1 MALPVRHTDPV
12 TATTTG
18 PVPTRERRRALPTTR
33 HELQVLTAARPAMA
47 GVLLV
52 GGALTGRRPG
62 GGLRRVPGL
71 GWVTADPTVG
81 RRILTDHRHFTIV
94 GEGGVGHLWAQIL
107 GDWVLDLFDGPGHHD
122 LRTRSRE
129 LFTEASAA
137 ALVDGA
143 WSLALD
149 DARRTLAA
157 GGTVDVGRLARVLVG
172 RMMIS
177 LLGIPS
183 PAATGAGSGP
193 GTATGSAASSAAGAG
208 TGATPEAVPTDDD
221 ALAAFATGERLASIA
236 LGSAGST
243 YLAPGQVAA
252 AREIVAELTQGVPDG
267 WRHAP
272 ADRLLGRCRELGLG
286 LEETTGLASL
296 LMVAGTETS
305 ASAMARTTA
314 LLIDTGE
321 QHRLLRFLA
330 DERAHPVERAAGE
343 PDAVENAVREG
354 LRVTSPASVIGRGVS
369 ADVEVAGR
377 TLRAGE
383 RVMILTWA
391 ANTAAGPFRADR
403 PYVRETRQLW
413 FGAGRHLCL
422 GAALARAEIAA
433 LLHAL
438 YDDGA
443 PLRVVSRRAKRR
455 VLVPGYDQ
463 LVVARA

>member
-1 MALPVRHTDPV
+1 MASPVRHTDPV
-12 TATTTG
+12 TATTTA
-18 PVPTRERRRALPTTR
+18 PVPARERRCALPTTR

-52 GGALTGRRPG
+52 GGALTGPRPG

-183 PAATGAGSGP
+183 PAATGAGSGR
-193 GTATGSAASSAAGAG
+193 GSAAGSAAGAG
-208 TGATPEAVPTDDD
+208 TGVTPEAAPTDDD

-252 AREIVAELTQGVPDG
+252 AHEIVAELTQGVPDG

-321 QHRLLRFLA
+321 QHRLLRLLA

-391 ANTAAGPFRADR
+391 ANAAAGSFRADR

-443 PLRVVSRRAKRR
+443 PLRVISRRAKRR
-455 VLVPGYDQ
+455 VLVPGYDE

>member
-1 MALPVRHTDPV
+1 
-12 TATTTG
+12 
-18 PVPTRERRRALPTTR
+18 
-33 HELQVLTAARPAMA
+33 MA

-52 GGALTGRRPG
+52 GGALTGPRPG

-193 GTATGSAASSAAGAG
+193 GSAAVAG

-321 QHRLLRFLA
+321 QHRLLRLLA
-330 DERAHPVERAAGE
+330 DERAHPVTRAAGE

-438 YDDGA
+438 FDDGA

-455 VLVPGYDQ
+455 VLVPGYDE

>member
-1 MALPVRHTDPV
+1 M

-33 HELQVLTAARPAMA
+33 HELQVLAAARPAMA

-52 GGALTGRRPG
+52 GGALTGPRPG

-193 GTATGSAASSAAGAG
+193 GSAAVAG

-321 QHRLLRFLA
+321 QHRLLRLLA
-330 DERAHPVERAAGE
+330 DERAHPVTRAAGE

-438 YDDGA
+438 FDDGA

-455 VLVPGYDQ
+455 VLVPGYDE

>member
-1 MALPVRHTDPV
+1 MRQTDPV
-12 TATTTG
+12 TATTT
-18 PVPTRERRRALPTTR
+18 PATTTTERRRVVPTT
-33 HELQVLTAARPAMA
+33 HQELRVLAAARPAMA
-47 GVLLV
+47 GVLLA
-52 GGALTGRRPG
+52 GGAVAGPRRGGR
-62 GGLRRVPGL
+62 GGLRKVPGL

-81 RRILTDHRHFTIV
+81 RRVLTDHRHFTIV

-143 WSLALD
+143 WSAALD
-149 DARRTLAA
+149 EARATLAA

-177 LLGIPS
+177 LLGIP
-183 PAATGAGSGP
+183 TP
-193 GTATGSAASSAAGAG
+193 GGASSPGGAD
-208 TGATPEAVPTDDD
+208 AVPSDDD

-243 YLAPGQVAA
+243 YLSAEQVAA
-252 AREIVAELTQGVPDG
+252 AREIVAELTRGVPDG

-314 LLIDTGE
+314 LLVDTGE
-321 QHRLLRFLA
+321 QHRLLRLLA
-330 DERAHPVERAAGE
+330 DERARPVVRAAGE
-343 PDAVENAVREG
+343 PDVVENAVREG

-391 ANTAAGPFRADR
+391 ANAGVGPFRADR

-438 YDDGA
+438 WDDGV

-455 VLVPGYDQ
+455 VLVPGYDE
-463 LVVARA
+463 LVVARGA

>member
-1 MALPVRHTDPV
+1 M

-18 PVPTRERRRALPTTR
+18 PVPARERRRALPTTR

-52 GGALTGRRPG
+52 GGALTGPRPG

-157 GGTVDVGRLARVLVG
+157 GGSVDVGRLARVLVG

-193 GTATGSAASSAAGAG
+193 GSAAVAG

-321 QHRLLRFLA
+321 QHRLLRLLA
-330 DERAHPVERAAGE
+330 DERAHPVTRAAGE

-438 YDDGA
+438 FDDGA

-455 VLVPGYDQ
+455 VLVPGYDE

>member
-1 MALPVRHTDPV
+1 MASPVRHTDPV

-18 PVPTRERRRALPTTR
+18 PVPARERRRALPTTR

-52 GGALTGRRPG
+52 GGALTGPRPG

-183 PAATGAGSGP
+183 PAGSGAGSAP
-193 GTATGSAASSAAGAG
+193 GAG
-208 TGATPEAVPTDDD
+208 TGVTPEAVPTDDD

-243 YLAPGQVAA
+243 YLAPSQVAA

-321 QHRLLRFLA
+321 QHRLLRLLA

-391 ANTAAGPFRADR
+391 ANAAAGSFRADR

-438 YDDGA
+438 FDDGA

-455 VLVPGYDQ
+455 VLVPGYDE

>member
-1 MALPVRHTDPV
+1 V
-12 TATTTG
+12 TATTTT
-18 PVPTRERRRALPTTR
+18 PSETDHRRRALPTTR
-33 HELQVLTAARPAMA
+33 RELQVLAAARPAMA
-47 GVLLV
+47 GVLLA
-52 GGALTGRRPG
+52 GGALAGAREG
-62 GGLRRVPGL
+62 GGLRKVPGL

-81 RRILTDHRHFTIV
+81 RRVLTDHRHFTIV

-143 WSLALD
+143 WSVALD
-149 DARRTLAA
+149 EARRTLAA

-177 LLGIPS
+177 LLGIP
-183 PAATGAGSGP
+183 TLG
-193 GTATGSAASSAAGAG
+193 GSAGRDGASVV
-208 TGATPEAVPTDDD
+208 VPGDDD
-221 ALAAFATGERLASIA
+221 ALTAFATGERLASIA

-243 YLAPGQVAA
+243 YLSAEQVSA
-252 AREIVAELTQGVPDG
+252 ARAIVAELTRGVPDG
-267 WRHAP
+267 WRNAP
-272 ADRLLGRCRELGLG
+272 TDRLLGRCRELGLG

-321 QHRLLRFLA
+321 QHRLLRLMA

-343 PDAVENAVREG
+343 PDVVENTVREG

-391 ANTAAGPFRADR
+391 ANVAAGPFRADR

-438 YDDGA
+438 WDDGV
-443 PLRVVSRRAKRR
+443 PLRIVSRRAKRR
-455 VLVPGYDQ
+455 VLVPGYDE

>member
-33 HELQVLTAARPAMA
+33 HELQVLAAARPAMA

-52 GGALTGRRPG
+52 GGALTGPRPG

-193 GTATGSAASSAAGAG
+193 GSAAVAG

-321 QHRLLRFLA
+321 QHRLLRLLA
-330 DERAHPVERAAGE
+330 DERAHPVTRAAGE

-438 YDDGA
+438 FDDGA

-455 VLVPGYDQ
+455 VLVPGYDE

>member
-1 MALPVRHTDPV
+1 MRQTDPV
-12 TATTTG
+12 TATTTA
-18 PVPTRERRRALPTTR
+18 PTGLRRALPTTR
-33 HELQVLTAARPAMA
+33 RELQVLAAARPAMA
-47 GVLLV
+47 GVLLA
-52 GGALTGRRPG
+52 GGALAGARAG
-62 GGLRRVPGL
+62 GGLRKVPGL
-71 GWVTADPTVG
+71 GWVTANPTVG

-143 WSLALD
+143 WSVALE
-149 DARRTLAA
+149 DARRALAA

-177 LLGIPS
+177 LLGIPTLGG
-183 PAATGAGSGP
+183 AAAPDG
-193 GTATGSAASSAAGAG
+193 GSAV
-208 TGATPEAVPTDDD
+208 VPGDDD

-243 YLAPGQVAA
+243 FLSPEQVAA
-252 AREIVAELTQGVPDG
+252 AQEIVAELTQGVPDA

-321 QHRLLRFLA
+321 QHRLLRLMA

-391 ANTAAGPFRADR
+391 ANVAAGPFRADR

-438 YDDGA
+438 WDDGV

-455 VLVPGYDQ
+455 VLVPGYDE
-463 LVVARA
+463 LVVTRT

>member
-1 MALPVRHTDPV
+1 MA
-12 TATTTG
+12 A
-18 PVPTRERRRALPTTR
+18 
-33 HELQVLTAARPAMA
+33 
-47 GVLLV
+47 VLLA
-52 GGALTGRRPG
+52 GGAVAGPRG
-62 GGLRRVPGL
+62 GDRAGLRKVPGL
-71 GWVTADPTVG
+71 GWVTADPVVG
-81 RRILTDHRHFTIV
+81 RQVLTDHRHFTIV

-129 LFTEASAA
+129 LFTEAGAA

-143 WSLALD
+143 WSGPLA
-149 DARRTLAA
+149 DARAMLRA
-157 GGTVDVGRLARVLVG
+157 GGGVDVGRLARVLVG

-177 LLGIPS
+177 LLGIPR
-183 PAATGAGSGP
+183 
-193 GTATGSAASSAAGAG
+193 AGA
-208 TGATPEAVPTDDD
+208 TDVDAAEPTDADVPDD
-221 ALAAFATGERLASIA
+221 EALAAFATGERLASIA

-243 YLAPGQVAA
+243 YLAPEQVAA
-252 AREIVAELTQGVPDG
+252 AQEIVAELTRGVPDG

-314 LLIDTGE
+314 LLVDTGE
-321 QHRLLRFLA
+321 QHRLLRLMA
-330 DERAHPVERAAGE
+330 AEREHPVVRGAGE

-377 TLRAGE
+377 SLRAGE
-383 RVMILTWA
+383 RIMILTWS
-391 ANTAAGPFRADR
+391 ANVAAGGFRADR

-433 LLHAL
+433 LLHTL

-443 PLRVVSRRAKRR
+443 PLRIVSRRAKRR
-455 VLVPGYDQ
+455 VLVPGYDE

>member
-1 MALPVRHTDPV
+1 
-12 TATTTG
+12 
-18 PVPTRERRRALPTTR
+18 
-33 HELQVLTAARPAMA
+33 MA
-47 GVLLV
+47 GVLLA
-52 GGALTGRRPG
+52 GGALAGPRRDGR
-62 GGLRRVPGL
+62 GGLRKVPGL

-81 RRILTDHRHFTIV
+81 RRVLTDHRHFTIV

-143 WSLALD
+143 WSAALD
-149 DARRTLAA
+149 DARSTLAA

-177 LLGIPS
+177 LLGIP
-183 PAATGAGSGP
+183 TP
-193 GTATGSAASSAAGAG
+193 GGASSPGGAD
-208 TGATPEAVPTDDD
+208 AVPSDDD

-243 YLAPGQVAA
+243 YLSAEQVAA
-252 AREIVAELTQGVPDG
+252 GRAIVAELTCGVPEG
-267 WRHAP
+267 WRTAP
-272 ADRLLGRCRELGLG
+272 PEQLLGRCRELGLG

-305 ASAMARTTA
+305 ASAIARTTA
-314 LLIDTGE
+314 LLVDTGE
-321 QHRLLRFLA
+321 QHRLLAGL
-330 DERAHPVERAAGE
+330 AAGTE
-343 PDAVENAVREG
+343 VEDTVRPGVTTRIDPVAAAVREG
-354 LRVTSPASVIGRGVS
+354 LRMTSPASVIGRGV
-369 ADVEVAGR
+369 AAEVEIAGR
-377 TLRAGE
+377 RLQAGE
-383 RVMILTWA
+383 RLMILTWS
-391 ANTAAGPFRADR
+391 ANSHVGPFRADR

-422 GAALARAEIAA
+422 GAALARAEISAV
-433 LLHAL
+433 LHTL
-438 YDDGA
+438 FDDGV
-443 PLRVVSRRAKRR
+443 PLRVVSRQAARK
-455 VLVPGYDQ
+455 VLIPGYSR